1 MRKEIVLLMIVGLLV
16 MGTSCIIE
24 NAQEGDLQNEI
35 NSVNSMERHVSSI
48 LCPLPCDGG
57 PGGGGGGVPG

>member
-24 NAQEGDLQNEI
+24 DTQERDLQSEI
-35 NSVNSMERHVSSI
+35 NSVISMERHVLSI

-57 PGGGGGGVPG
+57 GGGGGGPIPG